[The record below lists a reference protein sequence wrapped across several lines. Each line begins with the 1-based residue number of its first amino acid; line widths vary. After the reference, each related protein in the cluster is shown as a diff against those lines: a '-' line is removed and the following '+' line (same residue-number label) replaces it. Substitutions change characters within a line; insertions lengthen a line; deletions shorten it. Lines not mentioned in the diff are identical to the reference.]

1 MFGVIK
7 KFSYNPIREFDGQIK
22 KHGFYNHA

>member
-1 MFGVIK
+1 MFGSLK
-7 KFSYNPIREFDGQIK
+7 KISYNPIREFDGQIK